1 MRVLIILSAD
11 SQAGVVPEFDGLI
24 EAYYL
29 FRDAGMDVVVA
40 APGGGSASESP
51 MTSAGG
57 DRPATAQAIRRFK
70 ADRDARDVM
79 NDLVDL
85 ASVCAGDFDGA
96 ICLGLQGHNNNA
108 RIKDYAGVLVA
119 RLLAAVKPVAV
130 IAPAH
135 ADVRPEAGNSVVI
148 IGNSNEAPGLAA
160 HSLLG
165 AMRAG
170 RLADRCRRPRR

>member
-40 APGGGSASESP
+40 APGGGSARESP

-57 DRPATAQAIRRFK
+57 DRPAAAQAIRRFK

-96 ICLGLQGHNNNA
+96 MCLGAQGHDNNN
-108 RIKDYAGVLVA
+108 KDYAGVVVA
-119 RLLAAVKPVAV
+119 RLLAAVKAVAV
-130 IAPAH
+130 IAPAQ
-135 ADVRPEAGNSVVI
+135 ADMAPRAGNSVLI
-148 IGNSNEAPGLAA
+148 IGNGNEAPGLAA
-160 HSLLG
+160 HALLG
-165 AMRAG
+165 AMG
-170 RLADRCRRPRR
+170 VGPLADRSGL